1 MIDEVGVGGVP
12 PLSEFYLLKWGQ
24 EKILKMR
31 EIMVCSY
38 VERMMGVERQ
48 RKEKEKEVNV
58 NPSAVPGIR

>member
-1 MIDEVGVGGVP
+1 
-12 PLSEFYLLKWGQ
+12 
-24 EKILKMR
+24 
-31 EIMVCSY
+31 MVCSY